1 MRNRGRPILGAI
13 AGLFL
18 GAFVAADLALF
29 GVRPLDEIAVY
40 GFPVAGL
47 LLGLLIALWAPLGRG
62 RAERKAG
69 PADPDRVADDAGPV
83 TADPD

>member
-1 MRNRGRPILGAI
+1 VRHRGRPILGAI

-18 GAFVAADLALF
+18 GALVAADLALF

-40 GFPVAGL
+40 GFPIAGL
-47 LLGLLIALWAPLGRG
+47 LLGLLIGLWAPLGRG
-62 RAERKAG
+62 RAERKAAQ
-69 PADPDRVADDAGPV
+69 ADSARIGDDAGTV